1 MFKRLFPFFVSL
13 LFASTNHQP
22 PTNAHPLRQTSTHWT
37 LFANEQER
45 TNEPAEEGGGG
56 RKGEEE
62 GGRRRR
68 KEKEGGGRR
77 RKEEEGEG
85 RRRKGEEGEG
95 RGRKGEE
102 GEGRE
107 RKEKEGEGRRKEEE
121 GGGEVEKEEIWR
133 DNLTRSK
140 NGAGRNF
147 FVFG

>member
-45 TNEPAEEGGGG
+45 TNEPAEEERGGKG
-56 RKGEEE
+56 RRKEDEGEGRRRKEEE
-62 GGRRRR
+62 GGGRGR

-77 RKEEEGEG
+77 RKE
-85 RRRKGEEGEG
+85 
-95 RGRKGEE
+95 
-102 GEGRE
+102 
-107 RKEKEGEGRRKEEE
+107 KEGERRRKEEE